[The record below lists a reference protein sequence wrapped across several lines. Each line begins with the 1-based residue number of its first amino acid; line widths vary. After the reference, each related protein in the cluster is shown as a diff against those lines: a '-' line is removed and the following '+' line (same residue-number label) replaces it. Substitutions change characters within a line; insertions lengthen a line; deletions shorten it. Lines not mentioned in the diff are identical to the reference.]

1 MIAVVLVGGEGTRLR
16 PLTLDLPKPVLPI
29 GGIPFTSLLVDR
41 LVAAGVTRVILSC
54 GYLPDVLR
62 SEFGAVP
69 AGVEVEV
76 VVEDEPLGT
85 AGAIRFAAEGRVD
98 GPFLA
103 LNGDILG
110 DADLA
115 ALMRTL
121 DESGASA
128 AIGLTPVEDPTRFGV
143 VVHEHDGG
151 PVQAFVEKP
160 PSADGLG
167 PAPYW
172 VNAGAYA
179 LRPEVLDLIESGR
192 MVSIEREVFPLLT
205 DGRLVARRDD
215 GYWLDIGTL
224 GTYLTGNADALA
236 GVVRTRLGGRP
247 DLVAVDPTAEVD
259 PAARLSAPVSIG
271 AGATIAA
278 DAVVGPNVVVGPG
291 AAIERGAYV
300 QDAVLFDEALV
311 ASDAQVRS
319 SVIARR
325 AAIGERAQVRG
336 CAIGTDRT
344 IASGTS
350 LIDSRVPGEGEA

>member
-62 SEFGAVP
+62 QEFGAVP
-69 AGVEVEV
+69 DGVEIEV

-115 ALMRTL
+115 ALLGAL
-121 DESGASA
+121 DETGAAA

-143 VVHEHDGG
+143 VVHDRDGG

-160 PSADGLG
+160 PSTEGLG

-205 DGRLVARRDD
+205 DGRLVARRDA

-224 GTYLTGNADALA
+224 ETYLAGNADALA
-236 GVVRTRLGGRP
+236 GVVRTRLQGAP
-247 DLVAVDPTAEVD
+247 DSVVVDSTAVVD
-259 PAARLSAPVSIG
+259 ASARLTAPVRVA
-271 AGATIAA
+271 AGASIAA
-278 DAVVGPNVVVGPG
+278 GAVVGPNVVVGAGVTIGQG
-291 AAIERGAYV
+291 AQVR
-300 QDAVLFDEALV
+300 DAVLFEDALV
-311 ASDAQVRS
+311 AADAGVRA
-319 SVIARR
+319 SVLARR
-325 AAIGERAQVRG
+325 AAVGERAHVRG
-336 CAIGTDRT
+336 CVVGTDQT
-344 IASGTS
+344 IASGSTVV
-350 LIDSRVPGEGEA
+350 DRRVPGEGEV

>member
-1 MIAVVLVGGEGTRLR
+1 VIAVVLVGGEGTRLR

-62 SEFGAVP
+62 AEFGSVP
-69 AGVEVEV
+69 PGVDVEV

-115 ALMRTL
+115 ALLRTL
-121 DESGASA
+121 DETGAAA
-128 AIGLTPVEDPTRFGV
+128 AIGLTPVDDPTRFGV
-143 VVHEHDGG
+143 VIHDRDGG

-160 PSADGLG
+160 PSAEGLG

-179 LRPEVLDLIESGR
+179 LRPEVLDLIEPGR

-205 DGRLVARRDD
+205 DGRLVARRDS
-215 GYWLDIGTL
+215 GYWLDLGTL
-224 GTYLTGNADALA
+224 ETFLSGNADALA
-236 GVVRTRLGGRP
+236 GVVRTRLDGSP
-247 DLVAVDPTAEVD
+247 DLLDVDPGARIDPTAH
-259 PAARLSAPVSIG
+259 LTAPVRVGSRAVVE
-271 AGATIAA
+271 AGAL
-278 DAVVGPNVVVGPG
+278 VGPNVVVGDG
-291 AAIERGAYV
+291 ATVGRNARV
-300 QDAVLFDEALV
+300 RDTVLFDHAV
-311 ASDAQVRS
+311 IGADAEVRG
-319 SVIARR
+319 SVLARR
-325 AAIGERAQVRG
+325 SAVGERTRIRG
-336 CAIGTDRT
+336 CVVGTERA
-344 IASGTS
+344 IASGTDAVDQR
-350 LIDSRVPGEGEA
+350 IPGEGEV